1 MSTTPA
7 RVPPLW
13 EEIKEDY
20 NGEDPIADLEVTV
33 GGVTVNLDG
42 RDTTVSYAFAKKAP
56 AIEVTG
62 GEIVSGA
69 ESINAEDG
77 PFTGII
83 KSDGGE
89 YYNFKITVSAPSD
102 VTLLKSEANHDACGL
117 EVPDTNWPIAEY
129 LNTHAPKVS
138 TATATAV
145 IVTNAG
151 SQYVVEFADGKWDMS
166 ELINGGITDTGTIAN
181 ITINVMAE
189 DGVTGG
195 RHEAERT
202 GTDIVNYND
211 KWNSVVDMLT
221 WKLPGVGDSENADR
235 VEFSGPTL
243 LSLVDVNTG
252 FVNINAATTQEE
264 QQTAYNNA
272 LAKLKTDIP
281 KAIRSYVDNQLL
293 GGKVTGGESIIP
305 ADISFNNWCLKL
317 SSRYGAFN
325 DVLAAC
331 TTVDTFEDVTE
342 SVYKIVVHLDYVFG
356 KSPNGDTFDDQ
367 HSCDAD

>member
-1 MSTTPA
+1 M
-7 RVPPLW
+7 
-13 EEIKEDY
+13 
-20 NGEDPIADLEVTV
+20 
-33 GGVTVNLDG
+33 TVNLDG
-42 RDTTVSYAFAKKAP
+42 RDTTVSYAIAKKAP

-151 SQYVVEFADGKWDMS
+151 SQYVVEFADGQWDMS

-211 KWNSVVDMLT
+211 
-221 WKLPGVGDSENADR
+221 
-235 VEFSGPTL
+235 
-243 LSLVDVNTG
+243 
-252 FVNINAATTQEE
+252 
-264 QQTAYNNA
+264 
-272 LAKLKTDIP
+272 
-281 KAIRSYVDNQLL
+281 
-293 GGKVTGGESIIP
+293 
-305 ADISFNNWCLKL
+305 
-317 SSRYGAFN
+317 
-325 DVLAAC
+325 
-331 TTVDTFEDVTE
+331 
-342 SVYKIVVHLDYVFG
+342 
-356 KSPNGDTFDDQ
+356 
-367 HSCDAD
+367 